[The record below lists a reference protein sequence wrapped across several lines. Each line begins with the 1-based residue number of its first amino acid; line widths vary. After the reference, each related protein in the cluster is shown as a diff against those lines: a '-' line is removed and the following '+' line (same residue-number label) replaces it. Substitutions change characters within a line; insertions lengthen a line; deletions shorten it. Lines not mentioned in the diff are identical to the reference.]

1 MRIQTLTKEKT
12 DWAKMRVK
20 NAEYAHISKETIR
33 VTFRKRDKNWILTE
47 WVEEYPNHG
56 MIQLSFRVSDNTI
69 YVDNSIVALI
79 KKFARIERYKE
90 LSPTDDF
97 KELGITSQSVSI
109 YLNDMKTS
117 LSDSAYFKD
126 GKCIARGSTISV
138 IGASKEWRGNNEG

>member
-90 LSPTDDF
+90 LSPTDYF

-109 YLNDMKTS
+109 YLNDMKTC

-126 GKCIARGSTISV
+126 GKCIASGGTIR
-138 IGASKEWRGNNEG
+138 IMG